1 MVKLIGYTIKE
12 RYGNEPKLR
21 YNSFYEE
28 QKYDQ
33 KIPLQEVKPDNKTE
47 QIEE

>member
-33 KIPLQEVKPDNKTE
+33 KIPLQEVKQDKESEKTE
-47 QIEE
+47 